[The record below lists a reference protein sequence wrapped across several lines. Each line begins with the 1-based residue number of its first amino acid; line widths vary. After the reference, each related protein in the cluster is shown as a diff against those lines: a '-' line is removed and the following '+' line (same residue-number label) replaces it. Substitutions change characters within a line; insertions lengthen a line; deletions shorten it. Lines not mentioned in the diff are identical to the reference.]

1 MRRRRKISQKIL
13 VLLAVL
19 VMSVALAFFTSLE
32 RPLITKLEA
41 FWQDLLTPLENGVT
55 TVVQSG
61 KNIADRVLNYHH
73 IQTENEE
80 LKRQVEELQEKLHLM
95 EEYRLENIR
104 LRNMVHFESLLADQ
118 YQMLGA
124 KVVARHPSNWRQ
136 TLTINRGRRDGLR
149 EGMAVITPRG
159 VVGRIGT
166 LGERSAEVVLI
177 LDHEGALGGMIQ
189 STRFPGIVESTG
201 DRHIPL
207 QMVQLPHD
215 SPVKENQTVV
225 TSGLGGIFPKGLRI
239 GYVVAVQPEPNG
251 LMKKALIM
259 PFVDFER
266 IEEVLVIMTEKG
278 GE

>member
-1 MRRRRKISQKIL
+1 MRRRKKVSRRIVIL
-13 VLLAVL
+13 LVVLL
-19 VMSVALAFFTSLE
+19 MSVALAFFTSSE
-32 RPLITKLEA
+32 RPLVTKVEA
-41 FWQDLLTPLENGVT
+41 FWQDLLAPLENGVT
-55 TVVQSG
+55 TLVQTG
-61 KNIADRVLNYHH
+61 KNLVEGVLNYHH
-73 IQTENEE
+73 IQAENEA
-80 LKRQVEELQEKLHLM
+80 LKQQLEELEEKAHLL

-104 LRNMVHFESLLADQ
+104 LRNILHFESSFADQ
-118 YQMLGA
+118 YEMVGA
-124 KVVARHPSNWRQ
+124 KVVARHPSNWQQ
-136 TLTINRGRRDGLR
+136 TLTINRGRRDGIK

-177 LDHEGALGGMIQ
+177 LDHEGAVGGMIQ

-201 DRHIPL
+201 DRNIPL
-207 QMVQLPHD
+207 QMIQLPHD

-225 TSGLGGIFPKGLRI
+225 TSGLGGIFPKRLRI
-239 GYVVAVQPEPNG
+239 GYIVDVQPEPNG

-266 IEEVLVIMTEKG
+266 IEEVLVIMAEKG

>member
-1 MRRRRKISQKIL
+1 MRRRRKVNQKIVILL
-13 VLLAVL
+13 VVL
-19 VMSVALAFFTSLE
+19 VMSVALAFFTSSE
-32 RPLITKLEA
+32 RPLVVKVEA
-41 FWQDLLTPLENGVT
+41 FWQDLLAPLEYGVT
-55 TVVQSG
+55 TLVQSG
-61 KNIADRVLNYHH
+61 KSVTDRVLNYHH
-73 IQTENEE
+73 IQTENQALKEQLEE
-80 LKRQVEELQEKLHLM
+80 LESRVHLL

-104 LRNMVHFESLLADQ
+104 LRSILHFESSFADQ
-118 YQMLGA
+118 YELLGA
-124 KVVARHPSNWRQ
+124 KVVARHPSNWQQ
-136 TLTINRGRRDGLR
+136 TLTINRGRRDGVR
-149 EGMAVITPRG
+149 EGMAVITPKG

-166 LGERSAEVVLI
+166 LGERSAEVILI

-201 DRHIPL
+201 DRNIPL

-239 GYVVAVQPEPNG
+239 GYVVDVQPEPNG
-251 LMKKALIM
+251 LMKKALIK

-266 IEEVLVIMTEKG
+266 IEEVLVIMAEKG

>member
-1 MRRRRKISQKIL
+1 MF
-13 VLLAVL
+13 
-19 VMSVALAFFTSLE
+19 SVILAFFTRME
-32 RPLITKLEA
+32 RPLLTRIEA
-41 FWQDLLTPLENGVT
+41 FWQDLLAPLESGVT
-55 TVVQSG
+55 AVIQSCRSVV
-61 KNIADRVLNYHH
+61 DRVANYR
-73 IQTENEE
+73 QLQLENEA
-80 LKRQVEELQEKLHLM
+80 LKQQLAEMERQVQLA

-104 LRNMVHFESLLADQ
+104 LRALLHFEENLADHFE
-118 YQMLGA
+118 MLPA
-124 KVVARHPSNWRQ
+124 RVVARNPSNWRQ
-136 TLTINRGRRDGLR
+136 TLTIDRGRRHGVR
-149 EGMAVITPRG
+149 EGQAVITPRG

-166 LGERSAEVVLI
+166 VGERSAEVVLI

-201 DRHIPL
+201 QKDIPL

-239 GYVVAVQPEPNG
+239 GYVVQVVDEPNG

-259 PFVDFER
+259 PFVDFDR
-266 IEEVLVIMTEKG
+266 IEEVLVILSARG